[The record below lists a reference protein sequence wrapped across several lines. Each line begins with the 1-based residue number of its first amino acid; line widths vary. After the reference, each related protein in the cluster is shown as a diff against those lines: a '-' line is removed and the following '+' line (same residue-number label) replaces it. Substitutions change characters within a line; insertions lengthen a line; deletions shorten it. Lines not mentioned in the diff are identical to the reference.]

1 MNSLMSVLTSLA
13 PTHDS
18 ELIEGCQRYAEML
31 ETLLPPEQLATYA
44 EFVQRTGVLILE
56 DLPPDQMAALTPQE
70 LAVVTSII
78 ADENAPMEN
87 RRVAALFSQR
97 EHAAPVPDLAS
108 PQAASH
114 QVGLN

>member
-1 MNSLMSVLTSLA
+1 MNQLMSVLTNLA

-18 ELIEGCQRYAEML
+18 ELVEGCQRYVEML

-44 EFVQRTGVLILE
+44 QLIERTGAVVILE

-70 LAVVTSII
+70 LAVVTNII
-78 ADENAPMEN
+78 ADETAPMEN

-97 EHAAPVPDLAS
+97 DHAAAVPTMAS
-108 PQAASH
+108 PQPAAHLSD
-114 QVGLN
+114 